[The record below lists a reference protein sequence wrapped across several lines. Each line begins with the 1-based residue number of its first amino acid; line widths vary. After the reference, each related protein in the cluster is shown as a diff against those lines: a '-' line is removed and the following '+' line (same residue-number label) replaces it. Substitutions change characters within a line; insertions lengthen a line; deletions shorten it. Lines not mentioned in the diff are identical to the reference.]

1 MIWAQ
6 RGILVA
12 GRHLMT
18 TFKTTLRAVGVLSTS
33 TRRNTET
40 DDDDLEAQVHGSPTT
55 SRSQMYDRT
64 RNRLSDITAVMSEP
78 STPTSPLFPST
89 PLNSPVDQESSFS
102 FAATPTTDPTTT
114 VGKQLWKNALR
125 NIKMHNAITLT
136 QLRTAPVINPPPLR
150 RRTSS
155 SSLKGDIPDDNS
167 KKMSTSTSESVF
179 FSRPRISTF
188 VPKLTE
194 MKVTHDL
201 AAHSALVRHMQFSP
215 DGQFL
220 ATSR

>member
-1 MIWAQ
+1 M
-6 RGILVA
+6 VA
-12 GRHLMT
+12 GRHLKT

-64 RNRLSDITAVMSEP
+64 RTRLSDITAVMSEP

-89 PLNSPVDQESSFS
+89 PLNSPVDQESPFN

-155 SSLKGDIPDDNS
+155 SSLKGDISDNN

-188 VPKLTE
+188 VPKLIE